1 LRIISG
7 KHRGKHLQ
15 VPGNFRAR
23 PTTDFAKT
31 GLFNIVSN
39 LYTLDDSDVLDLFA
53 GTGSIGFEFAS
64 RGARYVEMVEKN
76 FTHYSFIKKTIPEL
90 KMDNVQVYKTDVFVY
105 LPRITRKFDIVFAD
119 PPFDMEKI
127 ETLPDLVFQYSLLK
141 ENGIFVLEH
150 SSNHDFSQF
159 KEFQMMRKY
168 GSVNFS
174 FFQLAP
180 NT

>member
-7 KHRGKHLQ
+7 IHRGKHLQ
-15 VPGNFRAR
+15 LPGNFRAR

-39 LYTLDDSDVLDLFA
+39 LYELDETDVLDLFA

-64 RGARYVEMVEKN
+64 RGANYVEMVEKN
-76 FTHYSFIKKTIPEL
+76 FTHYSFIKKTIPAL
-90 KMDNVQVYKTDVFVY
+90 KLDNVLVYKTDVFVY
-105 LPRITRKFDIVFAD
+105 IPRIKKKFDIIFAD

-127 ETLPDLVFQYSLLK
+127 ETLPELIFQYSLLK
-141 ENGIFVLEH
+141 NNGIFILEH
-150 SSNHDFSQF
+150 SSKHDFSDW

-174 FFQLAP
+174 FFK
-180 NT
+180 